1 LLASGY
7 RTKGE
12 GHHYRVIQSLAYT
25 INLSTE
31 MIDHL
36 DGFRKMRNVS
46 DYERAGVVSEQA
58 AEELLTLAKQLQKIV
73 IEWLQSKYPELL

>member
-1 LLASGY
+1 
-7 RTKGE
+7 
-12 GHHYRVIQSLAYT
+12 
-25 INLSTE
+25 